1 MSPEQSLIEFI
12 STSASLHGVKKMSL
26 RNLEWDLLKV
36 CAIVHL
42 INHWLSCFSLSEFLS
57 LLWMA
62 DSHVQV

>member
-42 INHWLSCFSLSEFLS
+42 NKPLVV
-57 LLWMA
+57 LL
-62 DSHVQV
+62 QFIRI